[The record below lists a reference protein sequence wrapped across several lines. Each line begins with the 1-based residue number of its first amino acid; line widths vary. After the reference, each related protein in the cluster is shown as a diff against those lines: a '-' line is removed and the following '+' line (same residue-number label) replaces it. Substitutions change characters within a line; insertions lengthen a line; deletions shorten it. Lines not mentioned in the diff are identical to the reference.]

1 MNHEQEE
8 TMNNQPW
15 TGNDITRADA
25 LPIRQ
30 NAPFWYM
37 HHPNTCWEF
46 IQYKGA
52 WMFLPKFRRL
62 FEIAG
67 VNGVRM
73 VPGGG
78 TDSQMARVKM
88 MDDGFEVLDWEMG
101 YQTRHRTKSGGWYY
115 SSIWDTPKIVGNRVV
130 WKKDLAS
137 YNEWRFSLLDTG
149 VIQMPDVDILEFFVD
164 MQQKRVQRNEGK
176 NMTPRLLGQYEK
188 DVKKLELM
196 EAYILNNG
204 PVNDN
209 GKPPKKTKAKR
220 DV

>member
-1 MNHEQEE
+1 
-8 TMNNQPW
+8 MNNQPW
-15 TGNDITRADA
+15 TGNDLTKADA
-25 LPIRQ
+25 LPIRH

-46 IQYKGA
+46 IQYKGN

-73 VPGGG
+73 VPNGG

-88 MDDGFEVLDWEMG
+88 MDNGFEVLDWEMG
-101 YQTRHRTKSGGWYY
+101 YQTRHRTKSGGWFY
-115 SSIWDTPKIVGNRVV
+115 SSIWDTPKVIGNQVV
-130 WKKDLAS
+130 WKRDLKN
-137 YNEWRFSLLDTG
+137 YNDWRYELLNTG
-149 VIQMPDVDILEFFVD
+149 VLEMPDVDVLEFFVD
-164 MQQKRVQRNEGK
+164 MQEKRVQRNEGK
-176 NMTPRLLGQYEK
+176 NMTPRLLSQYEK

-196 EAYILNNG
+196 KAYIKHQG
-204 PVNDN
+204 PVTDD
-209 GKPPKKTKAKR
+209 GKPPKKTKGKR

>member
-1 MNHEQEE
+1 
-8 TMNNQPW
+8 MNNQPW
-15 TGNDITRADA
+15 TGNDITKATD
-25 LPIRQ
+25 LPIRH

-46 IQYKGA
+46 VKHKEH
-52 WMFLPKFRRL
+52 WMFLPDFRRL

-67 VNGVRM
+67 VAGVRM

-88 MDDGFEVLDWEMG
+88 MDNGFEILDWEMG

-130 WKKDLAS
+130 WKRDKEG
-137 YNEWRFSLLDTG
+137 YNQWRMELLENG
-149 VIQMPDVDILEFFVD
+149 VIDYPDMDILGFFID
-164 MQQKRVQRNEGK
+164 MQEKRVQRNEGK
-176 NMTPRLLGQYEK
+176 NMTPRLMNQYNS

-196 EAYILNNG
+196 RAYIQNEG
-204 PVNDN
+204 PVTEE
-209 GKPPKKTKAKR
+209 GKPQKKPKAKR